1 MDMSDFDGMDSL
13 SNNVMAPPNK
23 VKAIK
28 PSKEDLY
35 AYYHNGLQPPKPLAK
50 RYSMEHIRWVLEE
63 LYHYKLVD
71 ITEYK
76 GTRGYDNHKRYRI
89 EDENGK
95 SFQICANRKSDNF
108 LVELEIAFDNC
119 EIGMIDEAE
128 GE

>member
-1 MDMSDFDGMDSL
+1 MGCMCMEC
-13 SNNVMAPPNK
+13 K
-23 VKAIK
+23 
-28 PSKEDLY
+28 Y
-35 AYYHNGLQPPKPLAK
+35 ARA
-50 RYSMEHIRWVLEE
+50 
-63 LYHYKLVD
+63 
-71 ITEYK
+71 
-76 GTRGYDNHKRYRI
+76 I